1 MAGLVGPD
9 HEMCWFHL
17 KPAQVPPNRGDIYWP
32 PPPNPLHWMEGW
44 CFAGSCT
51 SERQQSRGNIVLVSI
66 ETCTSCPGW
75 ANLAQIGF
83 TIVTS
88 ILFRI
93 LSNHRICAGFNR
105 NLHIL
110 SLKLSALS
118 CAGFHGNSPNP
129 PGPPSPHSPHNL
141 ALTGNNTRV
150 VCFLFMG
157 SHTPLTF
164 GTGATIATT
173 ATPTYWIS
181 CIL

>member
-1 MAGLVGPD
+1 MFYYLFSTFWQLPSGQGTGPAQCQQELFCAHFWLRESHHQLCRFFLFVFTCYVVICTQSPAQLVAGVVGPD
-9 HEMCWFHL
+9 HETCTFHL

-88 ILFRI
+88 ILCRI
-93 LSNHRICAGFNR
+93 LSNQRICAGFN
-105 NLHIL
+105 
-110 SLKLSALS
+110 
-118 CAGFHGNSPNP
+118 
-129 PGPPSPHSPHNL
+129 
-141 ALTGNNTRV
+141 
-150 VCFLFMG
+150 
-157 SHTPLTF
+157 
-164 GTGATIATT
+164 
-173 ATPTYWIS
+173 
-181 CIL
+181 